1 MTEKKKKLAQI
12 LNRDN
17 EHIYKNLIND
27 LHALKSCTILIT
39 GAKGF
44 LGKTVISFLNYIN
57 KTKLRESEKIN
68 IIAIDYEDFD
78 ICKPL
83 NNFVKKEKIDYIINF
98 AGIAS
103 PKKYLQKPVE
113 TLDVSYLGT
122 KNVLELARDRGTK
135 SVLMFS
141 SSEVYGTPN
150 PENIP
155 TGEDYV
161 GSVTTFGNRSCY
173 DIGKNVLETL
183 SYVYHDVYD
192 VPVNVIRPFNLYGPL
207 MNTDDGRII
216 ANICKSMINGT
227 KFLIYG
233 NGQQTRTY
241 CYVADAV
248 VFMLKVLL
256 LDKFGEI
263 YNIGSEEDEL
273 SATEVTR
280 HAYDLVRPEGSSYL
294 VAPHPD
300 DYPDNEP
307 LRRKPDIS
315 KVKAATGYA
324 PRYKFEDGFMSCFSA
339 FEDILMEAQ
348 CLD

>member
-1 MTEKKKKLAQI
+1 MTERKKKLIEI

-27 LHALKSCTILIT
+27 LHALKSRTVLVT

-44 LGKTVISFLNYIN
+44 LGKTVISFLDYIN
-57 KTKLRESEKIN
+57 KTKLQEAERVN

-83 NNFVKKEKIDYIINF
+83 DNFVKEDKIDYIINF

-103 PKKYLQKPVE
+103 PKKYLQKPIE

-122 KNVLELARDRGTK
+122 KNVLDLARDRGTK

-141 SSEVYGTPN
+141 SSEVYGTPD
-150 PENIP
+150 PGNIP
-155 TGEDYV
+155 TGEDYI

-183 SYVYHDVYD
+183 SYVYHEIHNT
-192 VPVNVIRPFNLYGPL
+192 PVNVIRPFNLYGPL

-216 ANICKSMINGT
+216 ANICKSMIKET
-227 KFLIYG
+227 EFSIYG
-233 NGQQTRTY
+233 DGRQTRTY
-241 CYVADAV
+241 CYVTDAI

-263 YNIGSEEDEL
+263 
-273 SATEVTR
+273 
-280 HAYDLVRPEGSSYL
+280 
-294 VAPHPD
+294 
-300 DYPDNEP
+300 
-307 LRRKPDIS
+307 
-315 KVKAATGYA
+315 
-324 PRYKFEDGFMSCFSA
+324 
-339 FEDILMEAQ
+339 
-348 CLD
+348 